1 MYGHEKPTY
10 PLCVKRRTGFVVT
23 FEKIPV
29 IWKSKLQTETTLST
43 MEAEAI
49 AMAHSR
55 REFFPIVDMAKNL
68 SGAVGLL
75 IGDITMNV
83 SIQEDNSDAF
93 VLVDTLPNQFIPCRN
108 YYASETILFRKK
120 SQS

>member
-83 SIQEDNSDAF
+83 SIHEDNAGA
-93 VLVDTLPNQFIPCRN
+93 LVFADNLPPQLTPCSN
-108 YYASETILFRKK
+108 YYASKTIWF
-120 SQS
+120 